1 MENQKNDNLNL
12 LEAVVQNTEMGK
24 NTLEQIVPM
33 TEDPAFRAEL
43 CLLYTSI
50 SFCSTTLLS
59 RRASAAVL

>member
-33 TEDPAFRAEL
+33 TEDAPVS
-43 CLLYTSI
+43 YTHL
-50 SFCSTTLLS
+50 TLPTI
-59 RRASAAVL
+59 A